1 MSLITTFGFRGVV
14 ILKRWCVIV
23 AIFLLA
29 GTAFSGYINDLI
41 IEHWAQYGMAYY
53 TYMDNGNTVFKTM
66 YHYQPW
72 GSTMNFYYVPA
83 MNNITLE
90 QPSPPS
96 LRRNSDKELIII
108 FWLYRNGIFSLQHHV
123 LDAYRRI
130 TAKGA
135 KGAAGFETP
144 YSIIRVDCQD
154 DKDVFYISLTEYPK

>member
-1 MSLITTFGFRGVV
+1 MKRRFTV
-14 ILKRWCVIV
+14 IIILLLTGIV
-23 AIFLLA
+23 
-29 GTAFSGYINDLI
+29 FSAYINNQI
-41 IEHWAQYGMAYY
+41 IDNWSDYGMAFY
-53 TYMDNGNTVFKTM
+53 TYEDNGNTVFKTM

-72 GSTMNFYYVPA
+72 GPTMNFYYVPA
-83 MNNITLE
+83 MNNISLE

-130 TAKGA
+130 TDTSP

-144 YSIIRVDCQD
+144 YSIMRVDCQD

>member
-1 MSLITTFGFRGVV
+1 
-14 ILKRWCVIV
+14 LKRWCAVVI
-23 AIFLLA
+23 ILLLT
-29 GTAFSGYINDLI
+29 GSAFSAYINNRI
-41 IEHWAQYGMAYY
+41 IDNWSGYGMAYY
-53 TYMDNGNTVFKTM
+53 TYEDNGNTVFKTM

-96 LRRNSDKELIII
+96 LRRNSEKELIII

-130 TAKGA
+130 TAKGP

-144 YSIIRVDCQD
+144 YSIMRVDCQV

>member
-1 MSLITTFGFRGVV
+1 M
-14 ILKRWCVIV
+14 KRWC
-23 AIFLLA
+23 ALLIILLLT
-29 GTAFSGYINDLI
+29 GIAFSGYINNRI
-41 IEHWAQYGMAYY
+41 IDNWADYGMAFY
-53 TYMDNGNTVFKTM
+53 TYEDNGNTVFKTM
-66 YHYQPW
+66 YHYQSW
-72 GSTMNFYYVPA
+72 GPTMDFYYVPA

-96 LRRNSDKELIII
+96 LRRNSEKELIII

-123 LDAYRRI
+123 LDAYHRI
-130 TAKGA
+130 TAKSS